1 MTYTVSSETLNY
13 CTIPYRSLRYVSKYK
28 LLVIMIDFKGINMSK
43 RVLAANKSDELR
55 KTVVYVKMFRT
66 LKQLIF

>member
-1 MTYTVSSETLNY
+1 
-13 CTIPYRSLRYVSKYK
+13 
-28 LLVIMIDFKGINMSK
+28 MIDFKGINMSK

-66 LKQLIF
+66 LKQIINFLIV